1 MPTTKVLVLPLA
13 RESLAIERRT
23 IPTGQ
28 VHIHT
33 KVRARN
39 VRGEVPIEQR
49 SVHVER
55 VPKGEIV
62 AAWPEPWRDG
72 ETLVIPVVEEEL
84 VVEKRLVLRE
94 ELRVTTTVHTSSAP
108 YDVELRSEEL
118 EIERVGPPGREDM
131 EERAMEKYENYG
143 KGDQLVVGLFDDES
157 DARGTM
163 NELVDAGIPKDD
175 ISLVTKGDT
184 PGTEDVGF
192 WDKVKSFF
200 GFGISDE
207 ERGAYGEGLKRG
219 GTLLSVRCIPENIDP
234 VRRIMEA
241 HDAVNIDER
250 MAEWSGATAPMGA
263 GSFEGTNVSG
273 TNLSAASIQANARA
287 GAPSNREAEV
297 VVPVVEEELLVGKRQ
312 IERGGV
318 RVYQRVSEIPVQEQ
332 VTLREEQVHV
342 ERVPVD
348 RPIAAGEAA
357 FTDRTYELTET
368 IEEPVVSKQARVIEE
383 VVVGREV
390 AERTETIRDTVKRT
404 DVEIQGAG
412 GVGTSLGAADV
423 DETAFRQHYATN
435 FASRGV
441 RYEDYLPAYHL
452 GHELGMDPTFGN
464 RSWDDVENEA
474 ERRWKARA
482 AGGAKWGDI
491 RDAVRHAFL
500 DIQGRPASMTR

>member
-1 MPTTKVLVLPLA
+1 MSQEKVLVVPLA
-13 RESLAIERRT
+13 RESLAVEKRT

-28 VHIHT
+28 VLIH
-33 KVRARN
+33 KRVRAQN
-39 VRGEVPIEQR
+39 VRGDVPVARREVK
-49 SVHVER
+49 VER
-55 VPKGEIV
+55 VAKNEVVRGPM
-62 AAWPEPWRDG
+62 EPWRDG

-84 VVEKRLVLRE
+84 VVEKRHVLRE
-94 ELRVTTTVHTSSAP
+94 ELRITTSSSESLAP
-108 YDVELRSEEL
+108 YDVELQREEI

-131 EERAMEKYENYG
+131 EERAMEKYESYG
-143 KGDQLVVGLFDDES
+143 RGDQLVVGLFDDDS

-163 NELVDAGIPKDD
+163 KELIDAGIPKDD

-184 PGTEDVGF
+184 AGTEDVGF

-207 ERGAYGEGLKRG
+207 ERGLYGEGLKRG

-241 HDAVNIDER
+241 HDAVDIDER
-250 MAEWSGATAPMGA
+250 SEAWAGAEPGTSST
-263 GSFEGTNVSG
+263 SSTNV
-273 TNLSAASIQANARA
+273 SAASIQKNAEA
-287 GAPSNREAEV
+287 GNVAGHESEV

-312 IERGGV
+312 VERGAV
-318 RVYQRVSEIPVQEQ
+318 RVFQRVTEIPVQEQ
-332 VTLREEQVHV
+332 VTLREEQMYV

-368 IEEPVVSKQARVIEE
+368 AEEPVISKQARVIEE
-383 VVVGREV
+383 VVVGRDV
-390 AERTETIRDTVKRT
+390 AEHTETIRDTVKRT
-404 DVEIQGAG
+404 DVEVQGSGAKG
-412 GVGTSLGAADV
+412 ASLGAADI
-423 DETAFRQHYATN
+423 DESAFRQHYATN
-435 FASRGV
+435 FASRGAT
-441 RYEDYLPAYHL
+441 YDDYLPAYQL

-464 RSWDDVENEA
+464 RSWDDVQREA
-474 ERRWKARA
+474 EGRWKTRY
-482 AGGAKWGDI
+482 AGSRTSWQDI